1 MSDNLT
7 ANLPPV
13 KPWEERSGGVLPLAG
28 GNQLYLDA
36 LAWIVQTCQ
45 SNRLTKVELKK
56 RYQQQYDLSQKTA
69 GSQIDAAF
77 RYGLLQVAASAV
89 APSASVVRW
98 RESGRTELIIGA
110 MHVNV
115 KLIGELLD
123 EIREPRSKEALRQ
136 LANNRYGFT
145 WDKTA
150 QIDFRLCWLRSAGLA
165 RMINGSEYQA
175 TETGLAFIEQVELYR
190 PRLPRPPPPPL
201 APPTPPAPPPPPLA
215 PPTPPAPP
223 VTLAE
228 RLRTLS
234 VEGSKHKEFE
244 VAVRDAFEFLGFE
257 AQLLSGAGQ
266 TDVLV
271 TGVRKS
277 EIGDHLSMNRWQY
290 RAAVDAK
297 AVSKGSLTSGQVTW
311 PAIEK
316 HRKQHQADFALLVG
330 PSPTGQLLDFAA
342 NAQIGVL
349 AAEHLADLV
358 DAHAVVPLPLAEY
371 HGLFVDENGRPV
383 GGTVEL
389 RQIEAARSQQ
399 AHRRDLLLAV
409 HEAVTDIATKGLKAD
424 QSAISVTLNML
435 KRIQASPAEVAAAV
449 ELLAG
454 QWLGAIARNEDGAS
468 GQGDFVPTAP
478 GRLVAQRL
486 RWLAD
491 AFDELE
497 GDATPP
503 SGSG

>member
-1 MSDNLT
+1 M
-7 ANLPPV
+7 
-13 KPWEERSGGVLPLAG
+13 
-28 GNQLYLDA
+28 
-36 LAWIVQTCQ
+36 
-45 SNRLTKVELKK
+45 
-56 RYQQQYDLSQKTA
+56 
-69 GSQIDAAF
+69 
-77 RYGLLQVAASAV
+77 
-89 APSASVVRW
+89 
-98 RESGRTELIIGA
+98 
-110 MHVNV
+110 
-115 KLIGELLD
+115 
-123 EIREPRSKEALRQ
+123 
-136 LANNRYGFT
+136 
-145 WDKTA
+145 
-150 QIDFRLCWLRSAGLA
+150 
-165 RMINGSEYQA
+165 
-175 TETGLAFIEQVELYR
+175 
-190 PRLPRPPPPPL
+190 
-201 APPTPPAPPPPPLA
+201 
-215 PPTPPAPP
+215 
-223 VTLAE
+223 
-228 RLRTLS
+228 
-234 VEGSKHKEFE
+234 
-244 VAVRDAFEFLGFE
+244 AVRDAFEFLGFE